1 MKKYFS
7 IACLFILFSTFINAQ
22 NPDSLWARENY
33 YKIEREIP
41 MRDGKK
47 LFTAIYIPKD
57 TISNHPILFN
67 RTPYSCYPYGE
78 NVFNSRLYETY
89 WINYLKQ
96 GYIIAIQDVRGRWM
110 SEGDFVDVRP
120 FNPNKKGKEID
131 EASDSYDAIE
141 WMINNIPKNNKRV
154 GVFGIS
160 YPGFYSTMAA
170 LSNHP
175 ALKAV
180 SPQAP
185 VTEWFLGDDFHHN
198 GAFALMD
205 AFDFYSGFGKPRPK
219 PTKVWSPGYDLKSS
233 DNYDAFLKV
242 GAVKNFT
249 KLMGDSIAFWKDL
262 MAHPNYDDWWKAR
275 NTRNFVNN
283 IKPAMLTVGGTFDAE
298 DCYGAWNLYK
308 ALEQKNPN
316 IDNKLV
322 MGPWFHGGW
331 ARGDGSYLGNV
342 RFGSKTSEYY
352 QQNIEIPF
360 FNFYLKLQGTTR
372 DIAEA
377 NIFFSGENEWR
388 KFEQWPPK
396 NIENKNAF
404 LTTNGKVNI
413 LTDKENVVQ
422 IVKDAANKMVD
433 KLKDIVKKTDNKNN
447 PKVNQESLSFT
458 EYISDPAHPI
468 PYTEDVHFDRTREYM
483 SDDQRFASRRPDVLT
498 FSSDALMEDL
508 TLSGPL
514 VADLMVSIS
523 TTDADFVVKLIDVFP
538 DDFKYDEKQFGKGN
552 GKDYIMQGYQMLVR
566 GEIMRGKFRNSFEKP
581 EAFVP
586 NEITKVK
593 YMLPDVA
600 HTFKK
605 GHKLMIQIQSSWFP
619 LFDRNP
625 QTFTDIYNCTDA
637 DFQKSTIR
645 IYHDAANQSKIIL
658 PVLNK

>member
-1 MKKYFS
+1 MKKYFILYL
-7 IACLFILFSTFINAQ
+7 IAAFTFLTSYAQ
-22 NPDSLWARENY
+22 NADSAWFRANY
-33 YKIEREIP
+33 YKIERQIP

-47 LFTAIYIPKD
+47 LFTALYVPKD
-57 TISNHPILFN
+57 TSVTHPILFN

-78 NVFNSRLYETY
+78 DKINARLYDSY

-120 FNPNKKGKEID
+120 FNPTKKGKEID

-175 ALKAV
+175 ALKVV

-205 AFDFYSGFGKPRPK
+205 GFNFYSGFGKPRPK
-219 PTKVWSPGYDLKSS
+219 PTSIGSDGYDFKSE
-233 DNYDAFLKV
+233 DNYTAFLKI
-242 GAVKNFT
+242 GALKNFT
-249 KLMGDSIAFWKDL
+249 KLMGDSIAFWKDM
-262 MAHPNYDDWWKAR
+262 MAHPNYDTWWKAR
-275 NTRNFVNN
+275 NVRNFVTNV
-283 IKPAMLTVGGTFDAE
+283 KPAMLTVGGTFDAE

-308 ALEQKNPN
+308 AIEQKNSN

-342 RFGSKTSEYY
+342 RFGSNTSEYY

-372 DIAEA
+372 EIAEA
-377 NIFFSGENEWR
+377 TVFFSGENEWR

-422 IVKDAANKMVD
+422 LVKDAANKMVD

-447 PKVNQESLSFT
+447 PNSSPESSSFT

-498 FSSDALMEDL
+498 FRSDALTEDL

-538 DDFKYDEKQFGKGN
+538 DEFKYNEKEVGKGN
-552 GKDYIMQGYQMLVR
+552 ETAYPMGGYQMLVR

-586 NEITKVK
+586 NQITNVK
-593 YMLPDVA
+593 YTLPDVA

-645 IYHDAANQSKIIL
+645 IYHDAANQSRIIL

>member
-1 MKKYFS
+1 MKKYFILYL
-7 IACLFILFSTFINAQ
+7 IAAFTFLTSYAQ
-22 NPDSLWARENY
+22 NADSAWFRANY

-47 LFTAIYIPKD
+47 LFTALYIPKD
-57 TISNHPILFN
+57 TSVAHPILFN

-78 NVFNSRLYETY
+78 DKINARLYDSY

-120 FNPNKKGKEID
+120 FNPTKKGKEID

-205 AFDFYSGFGKPRPK
+205 GFNFYSGFGKPRPN
-219 PTKVWSPGYDLKSS
+219 PTTIGSDGYDFKSE
-233 DNYDAFLKV
+233 DNYNAFLKV
-242 GAVKNFT
+242 GALKNFT
-249 KLMGDSIAFWKDL
+249 KLMGDSIAFWKDM
-262 MAHPNYDDWWKAR
+262 MAHPNYDSWWKVR
-275 NTRNFVNN
+275 NIRNFVTNV
-283 IKPAMLTVGGTFDAE
+283 KPAILTVGGTFDAE

-308 ALEQKNPN
+308 AIEQKNSS

-331 ARGDGSYLGNV
+331 ARGNGSYLGNV
-342 RFGSKTSEYY
+342 RFGSNTSAYY

-372 DIAEA
+372 EIAEA
-377 NIFFSGENEWR
+377 TIFFSGENEWR
-388 KFEQWPPK
+388 KFEQWPPNNTTSKNLLLKENGKLIIQSGMEDLQSKIKQVEK
-396 NIENKNAF
+396 NIKDAINKVKGKDV
-404 LTTNGKVNI
+404 TTNNES
-413 LTDKENVVQ
+413 KE
-422 IVKDAANKMVD
+422 
-433 KLKDIVKKTDNKNN
+433 
-447 PKVNQESLSFT
+447 SFS
-458 EYISDPAHPI
+458 EYISDPAKPI

-498 FSSDALMEDL
+498 FSSDVLIDDL

-523 TTDADFVVKLIDVFP
+523 STDADFVVKLIDVFP
-538 DDFKYDEKQFGKGN
+538 DEFKYNEKEAGKGN
-552 GKDYIMQGYQMLVR
+552 GQQYAMGGYQMLVR

-586 NEITKVK
+586 NQITNVK
-593 YMLPDVA
+593 YTLPDVA

-645 IYHDAANQSKIIL
+645 IYHDAANQSRIIL

>member
-1 MKKYFS
+1 MKKYFILYL
-7 IACLFILFSTFINAQ
+7 IAAFTFLTSYAQ
-22 NPDSLWARENY
+22 NADSAWFRANY
-33 YKIEREIP
+33 YKIERQIP

-47 LFTAIYIPKD
+47 LFTALYIPKD
-57 TISNHPILFN
+57 TSVTHPILFN

-78 NVFNSRLYETY
+78 DKINARLYDSY

-110 SEGDFVDVRP
+110 SEGDFIDVRP
-120 FNPNKKGKEID
+120 FNPTKKGKEID

-198 GAFALMD
+198 GVFALMD
-205 AFDFYSGFGKPRPK
+205 GFNFYSSFGKPRPK
-219 PTKVWSPGYDLKSS
+219 PTSIGSDGYDFKSE
-233 DNYDAFLKV
+233 DNYTAFLKI
-242 GAVKNFT
+242 GALKNFT
-249 KLMGDSIAFWKDL
+249 KLMGDSIAFWKDM
-262 MAHPNYDDWWKAR
+262 MAHPNYDTWWKAR
-275 NTRNFVNN
+275 NVRNFVTNV
-283 IKPAMLTVGGTFDAE
+283 KPAMLTVGGTFDAE

-308 ALEQKNPN
+308 AIEQKNSN

-342 RFGSKTSEYY
+342 RFGSNTSEYY

-372 DIAEA
+372 EIAEA
-377 NIFFSGENEWR
+377 TIFFSGENEWR

-422 IVKDAANKMVD
+422 LVKDAANKMVD

-447 PKVNQESLSFT
+447 PNSSPESSSFT

-538 DDFKYDEKQFGKGN
+538 DEFKYNEKEVGKGN
-552 GKDYIMQGYQMLVR
+552 GQQYAMGGYQMLVR
-566 GEIMRGKFRNSFEKP
+566 GEIMRGKFRNSFEMP
-581 EAFVP
+581 EAFVR
-586 NEITKVK
+586 NQITNVK
-593 YMLPDVA
+593 YTLPDVA

-645 IYHDAANQSKIIL
+645 IYHDATNQSRIIL

>member
-1 MKKYFS
+1 MKKYFFFYL
-7 IACLFILFSTFINAQ
+7 LFALSFFTTNAQ
-22 NPDSLWARENY
+22 NADSAWVRANY
-33 YKIEREIP
+33 YKIERQIP

-47 LFTAIYIPKD
+47 LFTALYIPKD
-57 TISNHPILFN
+57 TTVAHPILFN
-67 RTPYSCYPYGE
+67 RTPYSCNPYGE
-78 NVFNSRLYETY
+78 DKINSRMYASY

-110 SEGDFVDVRP
+110 SGGDFVDVRP
-120 FNPNKKGKEID
+120 FNPTKKGTEID
-131 EASDSYDAIE
+131 EASDTYDAIE
-141 WMINNIPKNNKRV
+141 WMINNVPKNNKRV

-185 VTEWFLGDDFHHN
+185 VTDWFMGDDFHHN

-205 AFDFYSGFGKPRPK
+205 GFDFYSGFGKPRPK
-219 PTKVWSPGYDLKSS
+219 PTTIGPSGYDLKSS

-242 GAVKNFT
+242 GAIKNFT

-262 MAHPNYDDWWKAR
+262 MAHPNYDSWWQAR
-275 NTRNFVNN
+275 NARNFVNN
-283 IKPAMLTVGGTFDAE
+283 IKPAMLTVGGLFDAE

-377 NIFFSGENEWR
+377 NIFFSGENEWK
-388 KFEQWPPK
+388 KFEQWPPNKLESK
-396 NIENKNAF
+396 NMF
-404 LTTNGKVNI
+404 LTW
-413 LTDKENVVQ
+413 
-422 IVKDAANKMVD
+422 
-433 KLKDIVKKTDNKNN
+433 DNKITGTDFWSMNK
-447 PKVNQESLSFT
+447 PTAKQTFT
-458 EYISDPAHPI
+458 EYISDPAHPV

-483 SDDQRFASRRPDVLT
+483 TDDQRFASRRPDVLT
-498 FSSDALMEDL
+498 FSTDVLNDDV
-508 TLSGPL
+508 TLAGP
-514 VADLMVSIS
+514 VIADLMVSIS
-523 TTDADFVVKLIDVFP
+523 TTDADFVVKVIDVFP
-538 DDFKYDEKQFGKGN
+538 DEFKYDEKQFGKGN
-552 GKDYIMQGYQMLVR
+552 GKEYAMGGYQMLVR

-586 NEITKVK
+586 NKITNVK
-593 YMLPDVA
+593 YTLPDVA

-625 QTFTDIYNCTDA
+625 QTFTDIYNCNDS

-645 IYHDAANQSKIIL
+645 IYHDGVNQSKIIL

>member
-1 MKKYFS
+1 MKKYFILYL
-7 IACLFILFSTFINAQ
+7 IAAFTFLTSYAQ
-22 NPDSLWARENY
+22 NADSAWFRANY

-47 LFTAIYIPKD
+47 LFTALYIPKD
-57 TISNHPILFN
+57 TSVAHPILFN

-78 NVFNSRLYETY
+78 DKINARLYDSY

-120 FNPNKKGKEID
+120 FNPTKKGKEID

-205 AFDFYSGFGKPRPK
+205 GFNFYSGFGKPRPN
-219 PTKVWSPGYDLKSS
+219 PTTIGSDGYDFKSE

-242 GAVKNFT
+242 GALKNFT
-249 KLMGDSIAFWKDL
+249 KLMGDSIAFRKDM
-262 MAHPNYDDWWKAR
+262 MAHPNYDRWWKVR
-275 NTRNFVNN
+275 NIRNFVTNV
-283 IKPAMLTVGGTFDAE
+283 KPAILTVGGTFDAE

-308 ALEQKNPN
+308 AIEQKNSS

-331 ARGDGSYLGNV
+331 ARGNGSYLGNV
-342 RFGSKTSEYY
+342 RFGSNTSAYY

-372 DIAEA
+372 EIAEA
-377 NIFFSGENEWR
+377 TIFFSGENEWR
-388 KFEQWPPK
+388 KFEQWPPNNTTSKNLLLKEKGKLIIQSGMEDLQSKIKQVEK
-396 NIENKNAF
+396 NIKDAINKVKGKDV
-404 LTTNGKVNI
+404 TTNNES
-413 LTDKENVVQ
+413 KE
-422 IVKDAANKMVD
+422 
-433 KLKDIVKKTDNKNN
+433 
-447 PKVNQESLSFT
+447 SFS
-458 EYISDPAHPI
+458 EYISDPAKPI

-498 FSSDALMEDL
+498 FSSDVLIDDL

-523 TTDADFVVKLIDVFP
+523 STDADFVVKLIDVFP
-538 DDFKYDEKQFGKGN
+538 DEFKYNEKEAGKGN
-552 GKDYIMQGYQMLVR
+552 GQQYAMGGYQMLVR

-586 NEITKVK
+586 NQITNVK
-593 YMLPDVA
+593 YTLPDVA

-645 IYHDAANQSKIIL
+645 IYHDAANQSRIIL